1 MRVCERNAQSQ
12 CAHAALPHI
21 SVALTSAF
29 CWSTP
34 PAQFG
39 PGPLPQHGFARNSLW
54 HLGATNV
61 VQASGDI
68 STEFILE
75 DSAET
80 RAVWPHKF
88 RLTLTVLLKPTSLSM
103 QLRVQNLNDQAEEGS
118 ANKDASFPF
127 TALLHT
133 YLGVDDI
140 ARTSVRGLQGKQYID
155 QLESDKSKQLKTQH
169 DELVRFDS
177 GEVDAKYL
185 DCNAAWVR
193 DGGNCELAVRTT
205 GFRDFVVWNP
215 HIVKTAGMADM
226 PADAWKTFV
235 CVEAGTVQTPVE
247 LAAGKQ
253 WEGAQG
259 ISIAMMPETQQQVA
273 ERTLGQQKL

>member
-1 MRVCERNAQSQ
+1 M
-12 CAHAALPHI
+12 
-21 SVALTSAF
+21 
-29 CWSTP
+29 
-34 PAQFG
+34 
-39 PGPLPQHGFARNSLW
+39 
-54 HLGATNV
+54 

-75 DSAET
+75 DSPET
-80 RAVWPHKF
+80 LAVWPHKF

-103 QLRVQNLNDQAEEGS
+103 QLRVQNLNDAAAEGS
-118 ANKDASFPF
+118 AQKDASFNF

-133 YLGVDDI
+133 YLGADDI
-140 ARTSVRGLQGKQYID
+140 SKTSVRGLQGKQYID
-155 QLESDKSKQLKTQH
+155 QLESDKSKQLKTQQE
-169 DELVRFDS
+169 ELVRFP

-193 DGGNCELAVRTT
+193 DGGNCELALRTT

-215 HIVKTAGMADM
+215 HIAKTAGMSDM
-226 PADAWKTFV
+226 PADAWKSFV

-247 LAAGKQ
+247 LQAGKQ
-253 WEGAQG
+253 WEGVQG